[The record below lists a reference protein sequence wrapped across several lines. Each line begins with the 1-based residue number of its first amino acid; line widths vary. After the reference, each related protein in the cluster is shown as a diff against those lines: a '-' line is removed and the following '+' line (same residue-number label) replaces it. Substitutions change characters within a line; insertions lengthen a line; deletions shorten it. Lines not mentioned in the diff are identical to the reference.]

1 MQTASSGIKTTKIQC
16 RDFKDGDYHD
26 DIRFYFGQQTVQDI
40 LDRLDGKIDHL
51 NLLPDP
57 LKYQI
62 ISHLPIEDVS
72 SLSMTNQSFYRLCN
86 SDKTWLKKFE
96 NISEELLNLGDEI
109 GFKKLYFMNK
119 MDLQR
124 NCSKCYVSV
133 QKSMQWVFILN
144 GQKKT
149 S

>member
-1 MQTASSGIKTTKIQC
+1 MGTKIQC
-16 RDFKDGDYHD
+16 SEFKEGDYHE
-26 DIRFYFGQQTVQDI
+26 DIRFYFSQQTVQDI
-40 LDRLDGKIDHL
+40 LDRLNGKIDHL

-72 SLSMTNQSFYRLCN
+72 SLSMTNQSFYSLY
-86 SDKTWLKKFE
+86 
-96 NISEELLNLGDEI
+96 ISEELLNLGDEI

-124 NCSKCYVSV
+124 KLRKVR
-133 QKSMQWVFILN
+133 
-144 GQKKT
+144 
-149 S
+149 